1 MKNQSRFV
9 RVSSLL
15 PTFLLIAVITYGF
28 LSLCN
33 WNISIKEWTTFS
45 RFVFGIEGLAF
56 LIKIWDVL

>member
-9 RVSSLL
+9 RVLSLL
-15 PTFLLIAVITYGF
+15 PTFFMVALITYGF

-33 WNISIKEWTTFS
+33 WNFSPQEWNGFS

-56 LIKIWDVL
+56 LIEIFNKI

>member
-1 MKNQSRFV
+1 
-9 RVSSLL
+9 
-15 PTFLLIAVITYGF
+15 VITYAF

-33 WNISIKEWTTFS
+33 WNISIKEWTSFS